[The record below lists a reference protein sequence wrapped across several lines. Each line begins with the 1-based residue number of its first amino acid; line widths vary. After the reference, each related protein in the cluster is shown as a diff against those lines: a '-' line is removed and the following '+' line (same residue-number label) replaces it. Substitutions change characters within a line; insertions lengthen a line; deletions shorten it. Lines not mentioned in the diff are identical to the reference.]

1 MKSAVGPGMVV
12 VIHYTLRDPQGEVID
27 SSMQSHPLEY
37 LHGAQNIVIG
47 LEKALAG
54 AKVGERKR
62 VKVAPEEGYG
72 IARPDA
78 IHPFPREAFPGEME
92 LQPGMQFSAEA
103 ENGQVMTVWVDSV
116 EGEQVMIN
124 FNHPL
129 AGMELDFDVQIE
141 DVRPATEEEIAHGHP
156 HGPHGHHH

>member
-12 VIHYTLRDPQGEVID
+12 LIHYTLRDPQGEVID
-27 SSMQSHPLEY
+27 SSMHSHPLEY
-37 LHGAQNIVIG
+37 LHGARNIVVG
-47 LEKALAG
+47 LENALVG
-54 AKVGERKR
+54 AQVGERKR

-72 IARPDA
+72 LARPDA
-78 IHPFPREAFPGEME
+78 IHAFPRGAFPAEME

-103 ENGQVMTVWVDSV
+103 ENGQAMTVWVHSL
-116 EGEQVMIN
+116 EGEQVMID

-129 AGMELDFDVQIE
+129 AGMELDFEVQIE
-141 DVRPATEEEIAHGHP
+141 DVRPATQEEIAHGHP